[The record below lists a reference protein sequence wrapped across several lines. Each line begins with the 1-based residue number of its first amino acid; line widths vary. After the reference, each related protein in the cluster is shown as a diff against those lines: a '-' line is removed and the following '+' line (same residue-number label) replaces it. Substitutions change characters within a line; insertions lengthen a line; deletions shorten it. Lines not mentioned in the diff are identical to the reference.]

1 MFRESAHCAAA
12 IALASAFALEMHC
25 EFRAI
30 GGTDADAKTT
40 TTTAT
45 TATTTRTRADDA
57 VELLDRADASDVERG
72 TRGRGEDGWT
82 TREGDDDDD
91 DDDDDDEARKE
102 RSAKSRTFMASN
114 GVQCAMLRPRRCG
127 RVGGRCRR
135 GRSWW

>member
-40 TTTAT
+40 TTTTTAT
-45 TATTTRTRADDA
+45 TTTTRTRADDA

-91 DDDDDDEARKE
+91 DDDDADARGRCGGIT
-102 RSAKSRTFMASN
+102 RSR
-114 GVQCAMLRPRRCG
+114 G
-127 RVGGRCRR
+127 RVGRR
-135 GRSWW
+135 ARDARTG